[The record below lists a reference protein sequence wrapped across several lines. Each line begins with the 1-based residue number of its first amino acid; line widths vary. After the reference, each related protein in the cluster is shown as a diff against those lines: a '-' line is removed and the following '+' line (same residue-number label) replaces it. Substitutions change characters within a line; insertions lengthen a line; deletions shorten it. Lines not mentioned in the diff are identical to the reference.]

1 MTFLLAILSMS
12 EMVCFMA
19 PFAAARS
26 LPSIATD
33 ALERVPQPGTEL
45 AIARA
50 TGQILPVRL
59 HC

>member
-26 LPSIATD
+26 LPSIAD